1 MILINLLSGIY
12 LLIYSYLNDLMNCYE
27 SMENVLLGILGIT
40 LFEKILIYSD
50 MRYTVNQY
58 LKVILLK

>member
-1 MILINLLSGIY
+1 
-12 LLIYSYLNDLMNCYE
+12 MNCYE
-27 SMENVLLGILGIT
+27 WMENVLLGILGIT